1 MDLAHDFPHLREQAA
16 AIDEEARRQRIDEE
30 ARRQRAGSIGEL
42 GLSIAHE
49 INQPL
54 AAIALHAAAAH
65 KWLHRGEPDI
75 ERAIASLT
83 QILDA
88 GRQAGDIVRSVQR
101 LAAREEDR
109 FGEVAVD
116 DAIADGLRWPRRL
129 MRRHGIALDVA
140 LALDGCTI
148 HASRI
153 QLQQVLTNLLLNAIE
168 ALAGVEAAPGGRR
181 IRVAS
186 RRYNAWDI
194 EIEVADNGPG
204 ISPADRER
212 VFGRLYSTKRN
223 GTGLGLTIS
232 RDIARAHGGE
242 LGVEPCEPHG
252 ARFRLRLPA
261 RVN

>member
-16 AIDEEARRQRIDEE
+16 AIAEAACRERLDEEARS
-30 ARRQRAGSIGEL
+30 QRAGAVGDL

-65 KWLHRGEPDI
+65 KWLHRGVPDI
-75 ERAIASLT
+75 ERALASLS

-101 LAAREEDR
+101 LAAREEDA
-109 FGEVAVD
+109 FGDVAVD
-116 DAIADGLRWPRRL
+116 DAVADAVRWPRRL
-129 MRRHGIALDVA
+129 MRRHGIALD
-140 LALDGCTI
+140 LAPGLDGCAI
-148 HASRI
+148 HASRV

-168 ALAGVEAAPGGRR
+168 ALAGVDAAAGGRR
-181 IRVAS
+181 IRVAT

-204 ISPADRER
+204 IAAADRER

-223 GTGLGLTIS
+223 GTGLGLAIS

-242 LGVEPCEPHG
+242 LGVEPCDPHG
-252 ARFRLRLPA
+252 ARFRLRLPM
-261 RVN
+261 RMN